1 MKLLCTK
8 TANEHF
14 TINSQYDALMFTDG
28 SVTVFDHGSIYVV
41 DLTSEEWPT
50 YFEWIGDV

>member
-14 TINSQYDALMFTDG
+14 TINNQYDALMFADG
-28 SVTVFDHGSIYVV
+28 SVTVFDDGSIYVV
-41 DLTSEEWPT
+41 DLTVEEWGN
-50 YFEWIGDV
+50 YFEWVGDV